1 MLKRKTKKSQ
11 KKSATPQTEESRLLS
26 FLDMIA
32 PSTLKFYADH
42 YLRGNVFGC
51 VWAIRDYPSATAEQ
65 ALLSNLGEKDNVTLH
80 LYARHVHI
88 GEQARILENATNA
101 NRMNFGSTDMV
112 SQITA
117 ESNLEDMGAVIRKM
131 ATDREVLLHC
141 AVYLEM
147 CADSYDELKLLQT
160 EVQTELVR
168 GKLGVDKL
176 ILRQK
181 EGLQSIMPTG
191 RNHFGQQFERVLPA
205 SSVANLYPLSY
216 SGKTDAGGFYIGKDK
231 YGSNI
236 IVDFDKRADDKTNA
250 NVLILGN
257 SGQGKSYL
265 MKLIII
271 NFRMAG
277 KHMIL
282 LDPEEEYQ
290 DLTHHLGGSYIDFM
304 SGKYIINVLEPKM
317 WSDSEE
323 DEDSD
328 SPSAFQKSSVLSQ
341 HISFLRDYFRSY
353 KDFTD
358 SHIDT
363 LEIMLQKLYTKWGI
377 TDRTDLT
384 ALAPT
389 DFPILSDL
397 YELIQEVYEDFDEKK
412 REVYTAQLLQEVLLG
427 IHSMCIGAESTFFN
441 GHTNVDTSHF
451 VTFGVKGLLEA
462 STNIRN
468 ALLFNLL
475 SFMSHQLLTK
485 GNTVASID
493 ELYLFLS
500 NPVAVEYIRNFMK
513 RVRKKDSAIII
524 ASQNL
529 EDFNVDGIRELTK
542 PLFSVPVH
550 QFLFNPGSVD
560 KSFYISNLQLESGEY
575 KLIETPERGNCLYKC
590 GNERYNLQ
598 VIAPEH
604 KERLFGAGGG
614 R

>member
-1 MLKRKTKKSQ
+1 M
-11 KKSATPQTEESRLLS
+11 
-26 FLDMIA
+26 
-32 PSTLKFYADH
+32 
-42 YLRGNVFGC
+42 
-51 VWAIRDYPSATAEQ
+51 
-65 ALLSNLGEKDNVTLH
+65 
-80 LYARHVHI
+80 
-88 GEQARILENATNA
+88 
-101 NRMNFGSTDMV
+101 
-112 SQITA
+112 
-117 ESNLEDMGAVIRKM
+117 
-131 ATDREVLLHC
+131 
-141 AVYLEM
+141 
-147 CADSYDELKLLQT
+147 
-160 EVQTELVR
+160 
-168 GKLGVDKL
+168 
-176 ILRQK
+176 
-181 EGLQSIMPTG
+181 
-191 RNHFGQQFERVLPA
+191 
-205 SSVANLYPLSY
+205 
-216 SGKTDAGGFYIGKDK
+216 
-231 YGSNI
+231 
-236 IVDFDKRADDKTNA
+236 
-250 NVLILGN
+250 
-257 SGQGKSYL
+257 
-265 MKLIII
+265 
-271 NFRMAG
+271 
-277 KHMIL
+277 
-282 LDPEEEYQ
+282 
-290 DLTHHLGGSYIDFM
+290 
-304 SGKYIINVLEPKM
+304 
-317 WSDSEE
+317 
-323 DEDSD
+323 
-328 SPSAFQKSSVLSQ
+328 
-341 HISFLRDYFRSY
+341 
-353 KDFTD
+353 
-358 SHIDT
+358 
-363 LEIMLQKLYTKWGI
+363 
-377 TDRTDLT
+377 
-384 ALAPT
+384 
-389 DFPILSDL
+389 
-397 YELIQEVYEDFDEKK
+397 YEDFDEDK